1 MTPISN
7 ACGSVGDHHLVPSA
21 VLVED
26 TRSLESRAGE
36 STSTTTVDTHQT
48 LLTDIVVEL
57 PPNDLCHLPSASS
70 VTFSP
75 ARLPSCDDATSDQQ
89 LTELTSDIHSP
100 QFTVDYHDFYN
111 SSPIS
116 ISTVPSHPDSDDF
129 TFARVSSDSFSESE
143 SVASAV
149 SDIDFPQSEFKPN
162 CKKNSTFLYFS

>member
-26 TRSLESRAGE
+26 MCSLESGAGA
-36 STSTTTVDTHQT
+36 STSTTTVDTHQI
-48 LLTDIVVEL
+48 LLTHLVVEL

-75 ARLPSCDDATSDQQ
+75 TRLPSCDDATSDQQ

-111 SSPIS
+111 SSLMS
-116 ISTVPSHPDSDDF
+116 IFTVP
-129 TFARVSSDSFSESE
+129 FA
-143 SVASAV
+143 
-149 SDIDFPQSEFKPN
+149 P
-162 CKKNSTFLYFS
+162 